1 MRVRLRCCEGTSMLR
16 KRIAPGKKP
25 ASATPSRTRRA
36 YSWPLDWTQV
46 NRIETM
52 PHVSMMRDSQTRAPN
67 LWSARLD
74 GISRMMYPMKN
85 TPEAS
90 PNWAAVMPRSCS
102 MPLGPA

>member
-1 MRVRLRCCEGTSMLR
+1 
-16 KRIAPGKKP
+16 
-25 ASATPSRTRRA
+25 
-36 YSWPLDWTQV
+36 
-46 NRIETM
+46 M

-102 MPLGPA
+102 IPLGPAYPIAVRSRKLMKNISATNGTSRTEILWTADLSTAGFTIAVLDT